1 MHVQPPESDHPPGTF
16 CERTAEAI
24 KSLKQEIETRTREI
38 ENQKQ
43 QLTELK
49 AQPSP
54 DADRILEINS
64 LVRELEDE
72 LETNQEELTVLEEE
86 FNEECL
92 P

>member
-24 KSLKQEIETRTREI
+24 KSLKQEIETKTREI

-43 QLTELK
+43 QLTELQ
-49 AQPSP
+49 AQHNP
-54 DADRILEINS
+54 DADRILELKS
-64 LVRELEDE
+64 SVQELEDE
-72 LETNQEELTVLEEE
+72 LETDREELTVLEEE
-86 FNEECL
+86 FNAECL

>member
-24 KSLKQEIETRTREI
+24 KSLKQEIETKTREI

-43 QLTELK
+43 QLTELQ
-49 AQPSP
+49 AQQNP
-54 DADRILEINS
+54 DADRILEFKS
-64 LVRELEDE
+64 SVQELEDE
-72 LETNQEELTVLEEE
+72 LETDREELTVLEEE
-86 FNEECL
+86 FNAECL